1 MESLKQ
7 SLEKL
12 HEELRN
18 TSSIDADSR
27 ELLRKIIK
35 DIKEALDKTESPSGK
50 KHQSVIEDLK
60 EVAEKFE
67 VSHPELAGAINL
79 VINGLQSLGI

>member
-18 TSSIDADSR
+18 TSNIDAESK
-27 ELLRKIIK
+27 EMLKKLIK
-35 DIKEALDKTESPSGK
+35 DIREVLDKTEPPSGK
-50 KHQSVIEDLK
+50 KHQSVLEDLK
-60 EVAEKFE
+60 EAAEKFE
-67 VSHPELAGAINL
+67 VSHPALAGAINL